1 MPKDGEKTK
10 NKKQK
15 KNCTLG
21 RIQRDKDFLARR
33 KKKKTIKSKTRG
45 HKKPLVNNRQH
56 ESADSEMGG
65 NTWWKN
71 KVEDLL
77 KNKGMS
83 IPTYKWSLF
92 TIDLWRNLSK
102 SYLFAGTP
110 HSTKHTHR
118 HTQVHIPMQIAFCIC
133 FQCSLLTLWRILQ
146 KSLSPSAAIQGDLFL
161 PHRV

>member
-1 MPKDGEKTK
+1 MPKDGKK
-10 NKKQK
+10 KKKQK
-15 KNCTLG
+15 KNRTLG

-71 KVEDLL
+71 KGKL
-77 KNKGMS
+77 K
-83 IPTYKWSLF
+83 TYWKIKEWVFQRTDEVCLPLTCEEISQRV
-92 TIDLWRNLSK
+92 I
-102 SYLFAGTP
+102 YLQEHHTLP
-110 HSTKHTHR
+110 NTHR
-118 HTQVHIPMQIAFCIC
+118 HTQVHMPMQIAFCIC

-146 KSLSPSAAIQGDLFL
+146 KSLSSSAAIQGDLFL